1 MKHTYHTYRQGL
13 ITLAFLI
20 SDYLAAS
27 LGAEG
32 AYLLRKYVFTVHNY
46 SFTVNSLYLWVII
59 PAFAIIM
66 LAVWRTYQIDR
77 PYWQKVRDIIGSSTV
92 ATGLAIIFIYFGHI
106 AGSTSRLFIFMTW
119 LFMTGFLLV
128 FRFGLERYL
137 LARGFFSV
145 PYLLVGAGKTAQLYL
160 QALKANPFAHH
171 HIIGCLDDNAEAP
184 AISEEVPCL
193 GGFLDAEEV
202 IRETKVNHVLVCAP
216 GLAADELVPLIN
228 RLEILVKNVR
238 FVPDLLGVP
247 ANNLSI
253 ADGSGRNML
262 VLNVKNN
269 LARYYYR
276 WIKRCFDII
285 VILVCSPLL
294 LLGCL
299 CIALMVRLDSKG
311 PVFFAHQRVGRY
323 GRSFACYKFR
333 SMVVDSKE
341 RLEAYLA
348 THPEAEAEWNREF
361 KLKEDPRITR
371 IGKFLRKTSLDEL
384 PQLWNVLKGDMSLV
398 GPRPIVAEEVPKYGI
413 YIDDYYLVR
422 PGITGIWQ
430 VNGRS
435 NTTYEERVQMDSWY
449 VHNWSVWIDV
459 VYLIKTVLVVLKR
472 EGAY

>member
-1 MKHTYHTYRQGL
+1 MKASCHTYALGV
-13 ITLAFLI
+13 ITLSLLI
-20 SDYLAAS
+20 SDYLATA
-27 LGAEG
+27 LGTTL
-32 AYLLRKYVFTVHNY
+32 AYVVRKYVWPIY
-46 SFTVNSLYLWVII
+46 GGSFSINEFYLWGLVPVFVIG
-59 PAFAIIM
+59 M
-66 LAVWRTYQIDR
+66 LALCRAYQIDR
-77 PYWQKVRDIIGSSTV
+77 LYWRKVRDVIV
-92 ATGLAIIFIYFGHI
+92 AITLAAGLSIIFMYFGHT
-106 AGSTSRLFIFMTW
+106 AGTTSRLFVGLAWVFMTFCV
-119 LFMTGFLLV
+119 LF
-128 FRFGLERYL
+128 FRFCLERCL
-137 LARGFFSV
+137 LAKGYFSV
-145 PYLLVGAGKTAQLYL
+145 PYLLIGAGKTAQLYL
-160 QALKANPFAHH
+160 RQLRANPFAHH
-171 HIIGCLDDNAEAP
+171 HVIGCIDDNPEAP
-184 AISEEVPCL
+184 AVSAAVPCL
-193 GGFLDAEEV
+193 GGFLDIEQV
-202 IRETKVNHVLVCAP
+202 IQETGVTHVVVCAP
-216 GLAADELVPLIN
+216 GLPANELVQLIN
-228 RLEILVKNVR
+228 RLEVLVHNVR

>member
-46 SFTVNSLYLWVII
+46 SFTVNILYLWVII

-106 AGSTSRLFIFMTW
+106 AGSTSRLFIFVTW

-184 AISEEVPCL
+184 AVSAAVPCL
-193 GGFLDAEEV
+193 GGFLDIEQV
-202 IRETKVNHVLVCAP
+202 IRETGVTHVVVCAP
-216 GLAADELVPLIN
+216 GLPANELVQLIN
-228 RLEILVKNVR
+228 RLEVLVHNVR

-348 THPEAEAEWNREF
+348 THPEAEAEWKREF

-398 GPRPIVAEEVPKYGI
+398 GPRPIVAEEVSKYGI